1 MTTNDPIH
9 TLKNLQPKGPVKRK
23 SARKVWRKIWRTF
36 ALSFSVLL
44 TIGLLLSAYGGAL
57 SPQTWHGY
65 NGIMQMTFP
74 LWLIACILML
84 VIDLIWYWHGAIILI
99 FGLIS
104 CAYPIYDFSPF
115 NLPREPLTDEE
126 MQRSFT
132 LLTYNVQNF
141 DIFQDDENAFDGENS
156 TVRYIL
162 DTDADIVCLQ
172 EADIEAKKNETHV
185 SSSQL
190 KQLHEQYPFN
200 YLSAINQVI
209 YSKYPIEPIRLSFAD
224 KSGEG
229 LISAYRVNVEGTP
242 ITIFNVHLQSI
253 GLTEDDKSLYM
264 ELTDIKDLKV
274 TTKQQIKEAKSQLL
288 SKLAA
293 ANLKRAE
300 QIDKLIIAMRQ
311 IGGPN
316 VIICGDFNDVPGSYA
331 LRELTDCGLK
341 QVYPEVCMGPT
352 ITFYVNRFYFRID
365 HVLYRGAF
373 KPVRQQRGDVKYSD
387 HYPVLTR
394 FLLDN
399 SAE

>member
-1 MTTNDPIH
+1 MTTDSAHNSIKH
-9 TLKNLQPKGPVKRK
+9 QSNKSSKRE
-23 SARKVWRKIWRTF
+23 SARKIWRKIWRVCAMSLSILFTF
-36 ALSFSVLL
+36 
-44 TIGLLLSAYGGAL
+44 GLLLSAYGGAL

-74 LWLIACILML
+74 IWL
-84 VIDLIWYWHGAIILI
+84 VICFVMLIIDLLWYKRGAVILV
-99 FGLIS
+99 FGFIS

-115 NLPREPLTDEE
+115 NLPRKPLTDEE
-126 MQRSFT
+126 MQRSFS
-132 LLTYNVQNF
+132 LLTYNVQNYEV
-141 DIFQDDENAFDGENS
+141 FQDDEDAFDGENS

-172 EADIEAKKNETHV
+172 EADIEARKGEAHI
-185 SSSQL
+185 SSNQL

-200 YLSAINQVI
+200 YLSAVSQVI

-253 GLTEDDKSLYM
+253 GLTDDDKSLYM

-274 TTKQQIKEAKSQLL
+274 TTKEQIKEAKSQLL

-300 QIDKLIIAMRQ
+300 QIDKLVIAIRQ

-316 VIICGDFNDVPGSYA
+316 VIVCGDFNDVPGSYA
-331 LRELTDCGLK
+331 LRELVDCGLK
-341 QVYPEVCMGPT
+341 QVYSEVCMGPT

-373 KPVRQQRGDVKYSD
+373 NPVRQQRGDVKYSD

-399 SAE
+399 TAE